1 MAAKH
6 PRRASDNGGKASV
19 KDPTAQTL
27 KCHLINP
34 SLLKREA
41 QHIYSVKKNESY
53 HITRSFGLLA
63 HDPWYADVGADGHL
77 CRPVDVLGALIFE
90 RRFQMLVLILNLA
103 GRFGQTF
110 RQKGAI

>member
-1 MAAKH
+1 
-6 PRRASDNGGKASV
+6 
-19 KDPTAQTL
+19 
-27 KCHLINP
+27 
-34 SLLKREA
+34 LLKREA